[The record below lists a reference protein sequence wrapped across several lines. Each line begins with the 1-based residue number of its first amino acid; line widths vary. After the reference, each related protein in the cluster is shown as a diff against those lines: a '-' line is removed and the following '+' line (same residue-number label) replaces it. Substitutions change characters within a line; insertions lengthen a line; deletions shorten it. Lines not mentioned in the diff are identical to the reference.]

1 MQEKL
6 HYAPSGKLG
15 CPVLLFAFIFCIFA
29 FAGADAGGK
38 VFFGFAAFFVL
49 LLCKGF
55 FIINPNEA
63 FVLQFFG
70 NYVGTVKEPGLKWT
84 NPLYSKTR
92 VDLRVWN
99 FESTQLKVNDHD
111 GNPIEIAAIVS
122 YRIIDSAQAL
132 FNISDYT
139 AYVKF
144 QTESALRALAT
155 RHPYDAHQEGQM
167 SLRANTDEVAAQLT
181 KEVQDHLQNTGIE
194 IVNARISHL
203 AYAPE
208 IASAMLQRQQASAI
222 IAARAKIVEGAVT
235 MVEMA
240 LTHLAKDKI
249 VELDHKEKAALVS
262 NLLVVLCSH
271 SNTQPV
277 LNTGAAKG

>member
-15 CPVLLFAFIFCIFA
+15 CPVLLFAFLFCIAA
-29 FAGADAGGK
+29 FANADDGGK
-38 VFFGFAAFFVL
+38 VLWSFAGFFVL
-49 LLCKGF
+49 ILCKGF
-55 FIINPNEA
+55 FIINPNQA
-63 FVLQFFG
+63 VVLQFFG
-70 NYVGTVKEPGLKWT
+70 NYVGTVKDPGLKWT

-99 FESTQLKVNDHD
+99 FESAQLKVNDHD

-122 YRIIDSAQAL
+122 YRIVDSAHAL
-132 FNISDYT
+132 FNINDY
-139 AYVKF
+139 AGYVKF
-144 QTESALRALAT
+144 QTESALRSLAT

-167 SLRANTDEVAAQLT
+167 SLRANSEEVATQLT
-181 KEVQDHLQNTGIE
+181 KEVQDHMLETGIQ

-208 IASAMLQRQQASAI
+208 IASAMLQRQQASAV

-240 LTHLAKDKI
+240 LNHLAKDKI

-271 SNTQPV
+271 TSTQPV
-277 LNTGAAKG
+277 LSTGAARG